1 MSDPKYRLAQ
11 ALSDRYT
18 LGDEVGSGGM
28 ATVYR
33 AEDIKHGRTV
43 ALKVLRPEL
52 TSAMGTDR
60 FPREIRL
67 IASFNH
73 PHILSLYDSGESG
86 GFLYYVMPFVEG
98 ETLGARLARER
109 ELPIGDTIRILIEVT
124 DALAYAHA
132 RGVVHRDI
140 KPGNVLLADRHA
152 VVADF
157 GVAKALSV
165 AGGDQLTTVGIAV
178 GTPQYMAPEQAM
190 GEADIDHRVDIYA
203 VGVLAYEMLTGR
215 VPFEAKTSQ
224 GMLSAH
230 VMEVPKDPRERRP
243 GIPQPLAEAVLK
255 CLAKHPADRWQKA
268 EDLRAQLE
276 TMLATPSGG
285 MTPTDTRPFQATSA
299 RPPVRSWR
307 WIGIAAAIGLSV
319 VAAATYA
326 LTSGG
331 GDQIQR
337 IGVMPIEDISGQDAL
352 FVTAMHD
359 ALTNGLAQLGV
370 GVASR
375 TDMVRYASGGKST
388 REIAAEQNLDAIVE
402 TTVFRAGD
410 VIRITVQFSDPA
422 TTRSL
427 WAANYSPNVTDVL
440 SAQGA
445 VVDSIRTGIGT
456 VLGVTGNPGGME

>member
-427 WAANYSPNVTDVL
+427 WAANYTPNVTDVL

>member
-1 MSDPKYRLAQ
+1 MSDAKDRLAE

-18 LGDEVGSGGM
+18 LGNEIGVGGM
-28 ATVYR
+28 ATVYM

-43 ALKVLRPEL
+43 ALKVLKPEL
-52 TSAMGTDR
+52 SSAMGTDR

-73 PHILSLYDSGESG
+73 PHILSLYDSGESA

-98 ETLGARLARER
+98 ETLGARLAREK
-109 ELPIGDTIRILIEVT
+109 ELPIGDVIRILIEVT
-124 DALAYAHA
+124 DALAYAHD

-140 KPGNVLLADRHA
+140 KPGNVLLANRHA

-157 GVAKALSV
+157 GVAKALSA

-190 GEADIDHRVDIYA
+190 GESDIDHRVDIYA
-203 VGVLAYEMLTGR
+203 VGILAYEMLTGR
-215 VPFEAKTSQ
+215 APFEAKTSQ
-224 GMLSAH
+224 AMLSAH
-230 VMEVPKDPRERRP
+230 VMEVPKDPRELRP
-243 GIPQPLAEAVLK
+243 GIPAPLAEAVLK

-285 MTPTDTRPFQATSA
+285 MTPTDTRPYQATTA
-299 RPPVRSWR
+299 RTRPRTSR
-307 WIGIAAAIGLSV
+307 WAIG
-319 VAAATYA
+319 VAAAVA
-326 LTSGG
+326 LAAVGGTTWMLAQGG
-331 GDQIQR
+331 GAIER
-337 IGVMPIEDISGQDAL
+337 IGVMPIEDISGQDQL
-352 FVTAMHD
+352 FTAAMHD
-359 ALTNGLAQLGV
+359 ALTNAMAQLGV

-375 TDMVRYASGGKST
+375 SDMARYAGGGKST
-388 REIAAEQNLDAIVE
+388 REVATEQNLDAVVE

-410 VIRITVQFSDPA
+410 VMRITVQFSDPV

-427 WAANYSPNVTDVL
+427 WAATYNTNVTDVL

-445 VVDSIRTGIGT
+445 VVDSIRTGIGAT
-456 VLGVTGNPGGME
+456 LGATGKSGGME

>member
-331 GDQIQR
+331 GDQSQR

>member
-1 MSDPKYRLAQ
+1 MSDAKDRLAE

-18 LGDEVGSGGM
+18 LGDEVGAGGM

-52 TSAMGTDR
+52 SSAMGTDR

-73 PHILSLYDSGESG
+73 PHILSLYDSGEAG

-98 ETLGARLARER
+98 ETLGGRLAREK

-124 DALAYAHA
+124 DALAYAHT

-157 GVAKALSV
+157 GVAKALSA

-190 GEADIDHRVDIYA
+190 GESDIDHRVDIYA
-203 VGVLAYEMLTGR
+203 VGILAYEMLTGR
-215 VPFEAKTSQ
+215 APFEAKTSQ
-224 GMLSAH
+224 AMLSAH
-230 VMEVPKDPRERRP
+230 VMEVPKDPRELRP
-243 GIPQPLAEAVLK
+243 GIPAPLAEAVLK

-268 EDLRAQLE
+268 EDLRAHLE

-285 MTPTDTRPFQATSA
+285 MTPTETRPYQATT
-299 RPPVRSWR
+299 VRRQGSRSR
-307 WIGIAAAIGLSV
+307 WWVGAAALVGIAAVGGTGWVLAQ
-319 VAAATYA
+319 
-326 LTSGG
+326 GG
-331 GDQIQR
+331 GGIER
-337 IGVMPIEDISGQDAL
+337 IGVLPIDDISGQDAL
-352 FVTAMHD
+352 FVTSMHD

-375 TDMVRYASGGKST
+375 SDMVRYASGGKST
-388 REIAAEQNLDAIVE
+388 RDIAAEQKLDAVVE
-402 TTVFRAGD
+402 TSVFRTGD

-427 WAANYSPNVTDVL
+427 WAATYNTNVTDVL

-445 VVDSIRTGIGT
+445 VVDSIRVGIGT
-456 VLGVTGNPGGME
+456 ALGATGNSGGKE

>member
-1 MSDPKYRLAQ
+1 
-11 ALSDRYT
+11 
-18 LGDEVGSGGM
+18 
-28 ATVYR
+28 
-33 AEDIKHGRTV
+33 
-43 ALKVLRPEL
+43 
-52 TSAMGTDR
+52 
-60 FPREIRL
+60 
-67 IASFNH
+67 
-73 PHILSLYDSGESG
+73 
-86 GFLYYVMPFVEG
+86 
-98 ETLGARLARER
+98 
-109 ELPIGDTIRILIEVT
+109 
-124 DALAYAHA
+124 
-132 RGVVHRDI
+132 
-140 KPGNVLLADRHA
+140 
-152 VVADF
+152 
-157 GVAKALSV
+157 
-165 AGGDQLTTVGIAV
+165 
-178 GTPQYMAPEQAM
+178 
-190 GEADIDHRVDIYA
+190 
-203 VGVLAYEMLTGR
+203 MLTGR

-375 TDMVRYASGGKST
+375 TDMVRYAGGGKST

-456 VLGVTGNPGGME
+456 ALGVTGNPGGME